1 MKTSQ
6 IYDHFK
12 SIIEQVSQTK
22 KSDMICTRLILSAAI
37 GAVITNRFQRGSERT
52 ICPGKWPNRT
62 VRGGVYPALLTIP
75 AQAPPGQS
83 DISNLL
89 IKFNSGCDSNMRS
102 GSHKSSH
109 YSSNRKHPLS
119 EKRKWVRLIH
129 HRNRRQKSNRS
140 IRRNQEILPVSY

>member
-1 MKTSQ
+1 MTTS
-6 IYDHFK
+6 K
-12 SIIEQVSQTK
+12 VSQRKPPRPK
-22 KSDMICTRLILSAAI
+22 KGAMICTRLILSAAN
-37 GAVITNRFQRGSERT
+37 GAVINNGFQRGSERT

-83 DISNLL
+83 DNSNLL
-89 IKFNSGCDSNMRS
+89 TKFNSGCDSDMRS

-109 YSSNRKHPLS
+109 YGSYRKHPLS

-129 HRNRRQKSNRS
+129 HRNRHQKSNRS
-140 IRRNQEILPVSY
+140 IRRNREILPVSY